1 MNPQAET
8 LNDILRSN
16 SPTIPRLLSQKGL
29 DIFYPKEGILKQSA
43 DAKGTKY
50 NATIGMVKDDNGVP
64 GRLQSIGKYID
75 LTETDSVTYAP
86 SAGKEELRKKW
97 KELLYI
103 KNPSLEGKEV
113 TTPITTDGLTHGL
126 SMVGYLFL
134 DPEEKII
141 IPDKFWGNY

>member
-1 MNPQAET
+1 
-8 LNDILRSN
+8 
-16 SPTIPRLLSQKGL
+16 
-29 DIFYPKEGILKQSA
+29 
-43 DAKGTKY
+43 
-50 NATIGMVKDDNGVP
+50 MVKDDNGVP